1 MNIIRKMILYIKDIF
16 NKKEEVKKLEA
27 PKEVLREEKKSN
39 FVATLKTTKKDKVE
53 TLICVGDGLG
63 IRKRMRY

>member
-27 PKEVLREEKKSN
+27 PKEVLREEKKFN
-39 FVATLKTTKKDKVE
+39 FVATLKTTD
-53 TLICVGDGLG
+53 
-63 IRKRMRY
+63 RKSVV

>member
-27 PKEVLREEKKSN
+27 PKEVLREEKKFN